1 MNMLKKYLTMM
12 LLLGLACP
20 ATACNSS
27 SSSEDEVPPHLKPET
42 PEEPGRDYYPKAD
55 GATRLVTYNV
65 GVFTKYISDGSYQMI
80 ADMMTEG
87 KADLVGISELDS
99 CTVRTGR
106 VFQLKKFAELMGKE
120 WSYEYSRA
128 MAYQGG
134 AYGDGIASREKPV
147 RTFAAPLPKGDGA
160 EPRVMVV
167 MEFAKYVF
175 ATTHLDHVST
185 LAQAGQVDEINKVI
199 EREFGSSKKPVF
211 LGGDFNARPDSP
223 TISKLKTGW
232 TVLTPH
238 GASDFTHSSQAPNKC
253 IDYILLVERQRRE
266 VRRGRHQDHARLQQR
281 RHQEGLGPHSR
292 AGRCQIL
299 TQRRT
304 LKRKRL

>member
-1 MNMLKKYLTMM
+1 MNILKKYLTIM
-12 LLLGLACP
+12 LLLGLTCP

-27 SSSEDEVPPHLKPET
+27 SSSEDEVPPHLKPEN
-42 PEEPGRDYYPKAD
+42 PEEPVRDYYPKTD

-65 GVFTKYISDGSYQMI
+65 GVFTKYVSDGSYQMI

-147 RTFAAPLPKGDGA
+147 RAFAAPLPKGDGA
-160 EPRVMVV
+160 EPRVMVSWSSRN
-167 MEFAKYVF
+167 MSSPPPTSTMYPRWLRQGRSMKSTRSSNENSAARRNPSSSA
-175 ATTHLDHVST
+175 ATST
-185 LAQAGQVDEINKVI
+185 
-199 EREFGSSKKPVF
+199 PVPI
-211 LGGDFNARPDSP
+211 RPP
-223 TISKLKTGW
+223 
-232 TVLTPH
+232 
-238 GASDFTHSSQAPNKC
+238 FPN
-253 IDYILLVERQRRE
+253 
-266 VRRGRHQDHARLQQR
+266 
-281 RHQEGLGPHSR
+281 
-292 AGRCQIL
+292 
-299 TQRRT
+299 
-304 LKRKRL
+304 

>member
-1 MNMLKKYLTMM
+1 MNILKKYLTIM
-12 LLLGLACP
+12 LLLGLTCP

-27 SSSEDEVPPHLKPET
+27 SSSEDEVPPHLKPEN
-42 PEEPGRDYYPKAD
+42 PEEPVRDYYPKTD

-65 GVFTKYISDGSYQMI
+65 GVFTKYVSDGSYQMI

-147 RTFAAPLPKGDGA
+147 RAFAAPLPKGDGA

-167 MEFAKYVF
+167 VEFEKYVF
-175 ATTHLDHVST
+175 ATTHLDHVSS

-199 EREFGSSKKPVF
+199 EREFGGSKKPVF

-223 TISKLKTGW
+223 TISKLKTVRA
-232 TVLTPH
+232 TSPTL
-238 GASDFTHSSQAPNKC
+238 
-253 IDYILLVERQRRE
+253 RR
-266 VRRGRHQDHARLQQR
+266 
-281 RHQEGLGPHSR
+281 
-292 AGRCQIL
+292 
-299 TQRRT
+299 RRT
-304 LKRKRL
+304 NVSITSCCGTATARSAKWSAPRSCSTSTKATSRGPRIIFPCWSMSNSNAETNS

>member
-65 GVFTKYISDGSYQMI
+65 GVFTKYVSDGSYQMI

-147 RTFAAPLPKGDGA
+147 RAFAAPLPKGDGA

-167 MEFAKYVF
+167 VEFEKYVF
-175 ATTHLDHVST
+175 ATTHLDHVSS
-185 LAQAGQVDEINKVI
+185 LA
-199 EREFGSSKKPVF
+199 
-211 LGGDFNARPDSP
+211 
-223 TISKLKTGW
+223 
-232 TVLTPH
+232 
-238 GASDFTHSSQAPNKC
+238 
-253 IDYILLVERQRRE
+253 
-266 VRRGRHQDHARLQQR
+266 
-281 RHQEGLGPHSR
+281 
-292 AGRCQIL
+292 
-299 TQRRT
+299 
-304 LKRKRL
+304 

>member
-1 MNMLKKYLTMM
+1 MNILKKYLTIM
-12 LLLGLACP
+12 LLLGLTCP

-27 SSSEDEVPPHLKPET
+27 SSSEDEVPPHLKPEN
-42 PEEPGRDYYPKAD
+42 PEEPVRDYYPKTD

-65 GVFTKYISDGSYQMI
+65 GVFTKYVSDGSYQMI

-147 RTFAAPLPKGDGA
+147 RAFAAPLPKGDGA

-167 MEFAKYVF
+167 VEFEKYVF
-175 ATTHLDHVST
+175 ATTHLDHVSS

-199 EREFGSSKKPVF
+199 EREFGGSKKPVF
-211 LGGDFNARPDSP
+211 LGGDFKDRKSTRLN
-223 TISKLKTGW
+223 
-232 TVLTPH
+232 
-238 GASDFTHSSQAPNKC
+238 SSH
-253 IDYILLVERQRRE
+253 
-266 VRRGRHQDHARLQQR
+266 VR
-281 RHQEGLGPHSR
+281 
-292 AGRCQIL
+292 
-299 TQRRT
+299 
-304 LKRKRL
+304 

>member
-1 MNMLKKYLTMM
+1 MRN
-12 LLLGLACP
+12 P
-20 ATACNSS
+20 S
-27 SSSEDEVPPHLKPET
+27 V
-42 PEEPGRDYYPKAD
+42 
-55 GATRLVTYNV
+55 
-65 GVFTKYISDGSYQMI
+65 
-80 ADMMTEG
+80 
-87 KADLVGISELDS
+87 
-99 CTVRTGR
+99 
-106 VFQLKKFAELMGKE
+106 
-120 WSYEYSRA
+120 
-128 MAYQGG
+128 
-134 AYGDGIASREKPV
+134 
-147 RTFAAPLPKGDGA
+147 TFAAPLPKGDGA

-167 MEFAKYVF
+167 MEFEKYVF
-175 ATTHLDHVST
+175 ATTHLDHVSS

-199 EREFGSSKKPVF
+199 EREFGGSKKPVF

-281 RHQEGLGPHSR
+281 RHQAGLGPYSR

-299 TQRRT
+299 MLRRT

>member
-1 MNMLKKYLTMM
+1 MNRLKKYLTIM
-12 LLLGLACP
+12 LLLGLTCP

-27 SSSEDEVPPHLKPET
+27 SSSEDEVPPHLKPAP

-106 VFQLKKFAELMGKE
+106 VFQLKKFAGLMGKE

-167 MEFAKYVF
+167 MEFEKYVF
-175 ATTHLDHVST
+175 ATTHLDHVSA

-199 EREFGSSKKPVF
+199 EREFGGSK
-211 LGGDFNARPDSP
+211 
-223 TISKLKTGW
+223 I
-232 TVLTPH
+232 
-238 GASDFTHSSQAPNKC
+238 
-253 IDYILLVERQRRE
+253 
-266 VRRGRHQDHARLQQR
+266 GRAHV
-281 RHQEGLGPHSR
+281 
-292 AGRCQIL
+292 
-299 TQRRT
+299 
-304 LKRKRL
+304 

>member
-1 MNMLKKYLTMM
+1 
-12 LLLGLACP
+12 
-20 ATACNSS
+20 
-27 SSSEDEVPPHLKPET
+27 
-42 PEEPGRDYYPKAD
+42 
-55 GATRLVTYNV
+55 
-65 GVFTKYISDGSYQMI
+65 MI

-147 RTFAAPLPKGDGA
+147 RAFAAPLPKGDGA

-167 MEFAKYVF
+167 VEFEKYVF
-175 ATTHLDHVST
+175 ATTHLDHVSS

-199 EREFGSSKKPVF
+199 EREFGGSKKPVF

-223 TISKLKTGW
+223 TISKLKTDW
-232 TVLTPH
+232 TILTPH
-238 GASDFTHSSQAPNKC
+238 GASDFTHSSQAPDKC
-253 IDYILLVERQRRE
+253 IDYILLWNGNGAKCE
-266 VRRGRHQDHARLQQR
+266 VVGTKIMLDFNKGDIKRASDHIPVLVDV
-281 RHQEGLGPHSR
+281 
-292 AGRCQIL
+292 
-299 TQRRT
+299 
-304 LKRKRL
+304 KF

>member
-1 MNMLKKYLTMM
+1 M
-12 LLLGLACP
+12 
-20 ATACNSS
+20 
-27 SSSEDEVPPHLKPET
+27 
-42 PEEPGRDYYPKAD
+42 
-55 GATRLVTYNV
+55 TYNV

-106 VFQLKKFAELMGKE
+106 VFQLKKFAGLMGKE

-167 MEFAKYVF
+167 MEFEKYVF
-175 ATTHLDHVST
+175 ATTHLDHVSA

-199 EREFGSSKKPVF
+199 EREFGGSKKPVF

-223 TISKLKTGW
+223 TISKLKTDW
-232 TVLTPH
+232 TILSPH

-253 IDYILLVERQRRE
+253 IDYILLWNGNGAKCDVVGTKIMLDFNKGDIKRAS
-266 VRRGRHQDHARLQQR
+266 DHIPVLVDVKFQ
-281 RHQEGLGPHSR
+281 
-292 AGRCQIL
+292 C
-299 TQRRT
+299 
-304 LKRKRL
+304 

>member
-65 GVFTKYISDGSYQMI
+65 GVFTKYVSDGSYQMI

-134 AYGDGIASREKPV
+134 ASCDGIASREKPV

-253 IDYILLVERQRRE
+253 IDYILLWNGNGAKCDVVGTKIMLDFNKGDIKRAS
-266 VRRGRHQDHARLQQR
+266 DHIPVLVDV
-281 RHQEGLGPHSR
+281 
-292 AGRCQIL
+292 
-299 TQRRT
+299 
-304 LKRKRL
+304 KF

>member
-1 MNMLKKYLTMM
+1 
-12 LLLGLACP
+12 
-20 ATACNSS
+20 
-27 SSSEDEVPPHLKPET
+27 
-42 PEEPGRDYYPKAD
+42 
-55 GATRLVTYNV
+55 
-65 GVFTKYISDGSYQMI
+65 
-80 ADMMTEG
+80 
-87 KADLVGISELDS
+87 
-99 CTVRTGR
+99 
-106 VFQLKKFAELMGKE
+106 MGKE

-167 MEFAKYVF
+167 MEFEKYVF
-175 ATTHLDHVST
+175 ATTHLDHVSA

-199 EREFGSSKKPVF
+199 EREFGGSKKPVF

-253 IDYILLVERQRRE
+253 IDYILLWNGNGAKCDVVGTKIMLDFNKGDIKRAS
-266 VRRGRHQDHARLQQR
+266 DHIPVLVDV
-281 RHQEGLGPHSR
+281 
-292 AGRCQIL
+292 
-299 TQRRT
+299 
-304 LKRKRL
+304 KF